1 MSGQAGA
8 LARACRRG
16 FSLILSL
23 QGGRDY
29 GEPDGLR
36 RRIGEMFV
44 ALERETREAGV
55 VAEDIL
61 TARFALTAFIDEV
74 INRSDWSG
82 RSAWSNRPLSL
93 EYFNT
98 NRAGEEFFDRLD
110 AIRKRPDAHV
120 DLLEIYL
127 TCLTLGF
134 EGKYALA
141 DPRQLQQL
149 IESSAR
155 ELEQVRGRP
164 GALSPNWQPPPQTF
178 EQLKN
183 EVPLW
188 VYTAGFLGVVF
199 VAFVV
204 LRYLSTS
211 QAQDLAK
218 KLWQM

>member
-1 MSGQAGA
+1 MSRQTGV
-8 LARACRRG
+8 LSRACRRG

-29 GEPDGLR
+29 GDPDGLR

-55 VAEDIL
+55 IAEDIL

-82 RSAWSNRPLSL
+82 RQTWSNRPLSL

-98 NRAGEEFFDRLD
+98 NRAGDEFFDRLD
-110 AIRKRPDAHV
+110 AVRKRPETHT
-120 DLLEIYL
+120 DLLEIYH

-134 EGKYALA
+134 EGKFALA

-149 IESSAR
+149 IETSAR

-164 GALSPNWQPPPQTF
+164 GALSPHWKPPQQTF
-178 EQLKN
+178 AQLKN

-188 VYTAGFLGVVF
+188 VFTSGFLGIVF
-199 VAFVV
+199 WP
-204 LRYLSTS
+204 L
-211 QAQDLAK
+211 
-218 KLWQM
+218 